1 MIYNS
6 NEIQAIIP
14 HRFPFLYVDGIEEI
28 DQEKKTIKGIKNVSV
43 NEYPFLGHFPQKHV
57 FPGVLIV
64 EALAQTGCVL
74 LMTDP
79 QNQGKIGYLA
89 GINHMRFY
97 RQVIPGDQLVM
108 KAHIVN
114 IVKKNFGKLHAD
126 TYVEDK
132 LAATADFI
140 FALKKPENGAF

>member
-74 LMTDP
+74 LMTNP

-97 RQVIPGDQLVM
+97 RPVIPGDQLE
-108 KAHIVN
+108 
-114 IVKKNFGKLHAD
+114 L
-126 TYVEDK
+126 YVEMTRQRMSIYFAK
-132 LAATADFI
+132 VEATVKGKRVCQGEI
-140 FALKKPENGAF
+140 MCALGENG

>member
-74 LMTDP
+74 LMTNP

-97 RQVIPGDQLVM
+97 RQVIPGDQLE
-108 KAHIVN
+108 
-114 IVKKNFGKLHAD
+114 L
-126 TYVEDK
+126 YVEM
-132 LAATADFI
+132 TRQRMSI
-140 FALKKPENGAF
+140 YFAKVEACGKGKRVCQGEIMCALGEDT

>member
-97 RQVIPGDQLVM
+97 RQVIPGDQLE
-108 KAHIVN
+108 
-114 IVKKNFGKLHAD
+114 L
-126 TYVEDK
+126 YVEMTRQRMSIYFAK
-132 LAATADFI
+132 VEATVKGKRVCQGEI
-140 FALKKPENGAF
+140 MCALGENG

>member
-74 LMTDP
+74 LMTNP

-97 RQVIPGDQLVM
+97 RPVIPGDQLE
-108 KAHIVN
+108 
-114 IVKKNFGKLHAD
+114 L
-126 TYVEDK
+126 YVEMTRQRMSIYFAK
-132 LAATADFI
+132 VEATVKGKRVCQGEI
-140 FALKKPENGAF
+140 MCALGEDT

>member
-74 LMTDP
+74 LMTEP
-79 QNQGKIGYLA
+79 QNKGKIGYLA

-97 RQVIPGDQLVM
+97 RPVIPGDQLE
-108 KAHIVN
+108 
-114 IVKKNFGKLHAD
+114 L
-126 TYVEDK
+126 YVEMTRQRMSIYFAK
-132 LAATADFI
+132 VEATVKGKRVCQGEI
-140 FALKKPENGAF
+140 MCALGENG

>member
-74 LMTDP
+74 LMTNP

-97 RQVIPGDQLVM
+97 RQVIPGDQLE
-108 KAHIVN
+108 
-114 IVKKNFGKLHAD
+114 L
-126 TYVEDK
+126 YVEMTRQRMSIYFAK
-132 LAATADFI
+132 VEATVKGKRVCQGEI
-140 FALKKPENGAF
+140 MCALGENG